1 MAEVTFDVEEQ
12 TAATASFEI
21 DELRASI
28 TSARAQAGQIDL
40 PPIFRDLVDGAL
52 ETAAEEAAKDEPD
65 RRRLAGLLGMATRVV
80 KEASSFVTGTSGVL
94 DSLQKA
100 AAPLGPLGQT
110 ALTLAL
116 L

>member
-1 MAEVTFDVEEQ
+1 MAEVSFEVVEQ
-12 TAATASFEI
+12 SAATASFQI

-80 KEASSFVTGTSGVL
+80 KEASASVTGTSVVL
-94 DSLQKA
+94 DSLQEA
-100 AAPLGPLGQT
+100 AALVGPLGQT
-110 ALTLAL
+110 ALTLATL
-116 L
+116 